1 MVWPLAF
8 AVHLVL
14 LRRHEAVGNRWCE
27 WLHAG
32 GLWLLA
38 ALGAWEVSWAIDTWV
53 AGRAAWPLIAWALV
67 PGALLVLLAL
77 RGERIAWPV
86 AAHRRA
92 YLVIGALPPALFLAG
107 WFVLSN
113 VVSNGDPWP
122 LPYLPLLNPLDL
134 AQLGALLAV
143 ATWFVEVRRL
153 GLPPLASA
161 PLSAAWGLAGAAGFF
176 WSNAALLRT
185 LHHWADVP
193 LRVPD
198 LMASELVQA
207 SLSLFWTLL
216 ALGAML
222 IATRRSRRPLWLVG
236 AGLMAVVVGKLF
248 LIDLSNVGTIA
259 RIVSFLGVGV
269 LMLVIGYLAPVPP
282 KREERGA
289 ACD

>member
-1 MVWPLAF
+1 MARYPALALLPLMGLIALGTVAQDAHPFAHLGYLVWPLAF

-67 PGALLVLLAL
+67 PGALLVFLVLC
-77 RGERIAWPV
+77 GERIAWPV

-153 GLPPLASA
+153 GLPPVSYTHLDVYKRQLLARRLCDDGAFPGPVLPDVRGNSGVLLASRGR
-161 PLSAAWGLAGAAGFF
+161 PRR
-176 WSNAALLRT
+176 AL
-185 LHHWADVP
+185 P
-193 LRVPD
+193 
-198 LMASELVQA
+198 
-207 SLSLFWTLL
+207 
-216 ALGAML
+216 
-222 IATRRSRRPLWLVG
+222 
-236 AGLMAVVVGKLF
+236 
-248 LIDLSNVGTIA
+248 
-259 RIVSFLGVGV
+259 
-269 LMLVIGYLAPVPP
+269 
-282 KREERGA
+282 
-289 ACD
+289 